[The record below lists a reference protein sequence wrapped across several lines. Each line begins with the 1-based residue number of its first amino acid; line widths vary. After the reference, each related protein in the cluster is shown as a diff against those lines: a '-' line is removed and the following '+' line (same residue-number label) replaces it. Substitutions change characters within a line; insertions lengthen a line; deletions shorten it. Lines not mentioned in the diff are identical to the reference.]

1 MRLNRAHVRLGRGCV
16 CGVVGAFWPG
26 LPAGRGV
33 RKRRV
38 SRIALGWATVDG
50 ESPVGESAVS
60 PLGVSQVAAS
70 SWNLL

>member
-1 MRLNRAHVRLGRGCV
+1 MRLNHAHVILGRGCV

-33 RKRRV
+33 RKRCV
-38 SRIALGWATVDG
+38 SRSALEWVTVDG
-50 ESPVGESAVS
+50 ESPVGESVAS